1 MGNNND
7 KTVVADIDK
16 DFLRRKTSI
25 TENDLGMYD
34 NFLIQHPDGEIA
46 RKEFRFNFYLLHFLL
61 SFEPLTPGQQ
71 YLIFNK
77 SYFFELLS
85 VSN

>member
-34 NFLIQHPDGEIA
+34 NFLSQHPDGEIA
-46 RKEFRFNFYLLHFLL
+46 RKEFRFSFY
-61 SFEPLTPGQQ
+61 PL
-71 YLIFNK
+71 
-77 SYFFELLS
+77 YFFYKNDAWAGN
-85 VSN
+85 VNVYFD

>member
-34 NFLIQHPDGEIA
+34 NFLSQHPDGEIA
-46 RKEFRFNFYLLHFLL
+46 RKEFRF
-61 SFEPLTPGQQ
+61 SF
-71 YLIFNK
+71 
-77 SYFFELLS
+77 
-85 VSN
+85 

>member
-34 NFLIQHPDGEIA
+34 NFLSQHPDGEIA
-46 RKEFRFNFYLLHFLL
+46 RKEFRFTFDTLFFLA
-61 SFEPLTPGQQ
+61 ENNAWAENANVD
-71 YLIFNK
+71 FN
-77 SYFFELLS
+77 
-85 VSN
+85 

>member
-7 KTVVADIDK
+7 KTIVADIDK

-46 RKEFRFNFYLLHFLL
+46 RKEFRF
-61 SFEPLTPGQQ
+61 SF
-71 YLIFNK
+71 
-77 SYFFELLS
+77 
-85 VSN
+85 

>member
-34 NFLIQHPDGEIA
+34 NFLSQHPDGEIA
-46 RKEFRFNFYLLHFLL
+46 RKEFRFNFYHLYFLAK
-61 SFEPLTPGQQ
+61 FMRGQRMQ
-71 YLIFNK
+71 CIF
-77 SYFFELLS
+77 
-85 VSN
+85 

>member
-34 NFLIQHPDGEIA
+34 NFLSQHPDGEIA
-46 RKEFRFNFYLLHFLL
+46 RKEFRFSVY
-61 SFEPLTPGQQ
+61 PL
-71 YLIFNK
+71 
-77 SYFFELLS
+77 YFFKK
-85 VSN
+85 

>member
-34 NFLIQHPDGEIA
+34 NFLSQHPDGEIA
-46 RKEFRFNFYLLHFLL
+46 RKEFRFSFY
-61 SFEPLTPGQQ
+61 PL
-71 YLIFNK
+71 
-77 SYFFELLS
+77 YFFKKMMRGQAM
-85 VSN
+85 

>member
-34 NFLIQHPDGEIA
+34 NFLSQHPDGEIA
-46 RKEFRFNFYLLHFLL
+46 RKEFRFIF
-61 SFEPLTPGQQ
+61 
-71 YLIFNK
+71 LIFYISWQK
-77 SYFFELLS
+77 IMRGQRMQLYILIRAVLYFLW
-85 VSN
+85 

>member
-46 RKEFRFNFYLLHFLL
+46 RKEFRFSFDILFFLAKNNAWA
-61 SFEPLTPGQQ
+61 ENANV
-71 YLIFNK
+71 YFN
-77 SYFFELLS
+77 
-85 VSN
+85 